1 MVREARSL
9 QAYRKEGQGGM
20 PVGLCRRGRSVSER
34 RRLLYLRPKPETLK
48 VEGQASESDRKDS
61 ILSHEDKRCLSI
73 FCQWVKRA

>member
-9 QAYRKEGQGGM
+9 QAYRKEGQGGI

-48 VEGQASESDRKDS
+48 VEGQASAVREKTAFFHTRTKG
-61 ILSHEDKRCLSI
+61 
-73 FCQWVKRA
+73 V